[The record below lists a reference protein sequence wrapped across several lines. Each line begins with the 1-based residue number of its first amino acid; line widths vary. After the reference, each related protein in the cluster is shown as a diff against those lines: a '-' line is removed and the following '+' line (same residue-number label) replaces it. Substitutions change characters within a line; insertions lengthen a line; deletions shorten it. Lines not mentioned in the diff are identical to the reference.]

1 MKKISV
7 FVLGFVMLSEI
18 DVRADVAAA
27 LSNLNTKIAAV
38 QESCSGIKQN
48 FDTIFGLSVGTAV
61 SSGVGTLAAGS
72 ALGVG
77 IAKANIDKKI
87 EEKESELELIKSRT
101 ENLSSDPEEF
111 KKQLEEILPQLAKDY
126 EKVRQEIDEKT
137 KKSKQL
143 GHARTGLMAG
153 ATVTSAVSTGTSVG
167 AVITADKLAKK
178 IEKCNA
184 DLQVLKIAKGK
195 LEAEGGKSEQAENII
210 KNCTGYDKA
219 NITALKNLAT
229 ANAVVS
235 GVGTATAL
243 TGTITSAFANTDK
256 VRNDNSEKGK
266 KKEKNLNLVSNIF
279 AGITTGTSAAS
290 TGLSAAQ
297 IMKAK
302 KDSEMAAKC
311 ESAL

>member
-1 MKKISV
+1 MRKLSLLTLNLIV
-7 FVLGFVMLSEI
+7 FVGI
-18 DVRADVAAA
+18 AKADVNLAM
-27 LSNLNTKIAAV
+27 SNLNTKIAVV
-38 QESCSGIKQN
+38 QEACSGIKQN

-61 SSGVGTLAAGS
+61 SSGVGTFAAGS
-72 ALGVG
+72 ALAVG

-87 EEKESELELIKSRT
+87 EELEK
-101 ENLSSDPEEF
+101 LSSYELYQQVVALE
-111 KKQLEEILPQLAKDY
+111 KQNQKSALE
-126 EKVRQEIDEKT
+126 

-153 ATVTSAVSTGTSVG
+153 ATATSAVSTGTSVG

-178 IEKCNA
+178 IEECNA
-184 DLQVLKIAKGK
+184 NLQALKIAKGK

-210 KNCTGYDKA
+210 KNCTGYDKG
-219 NITALKNLAT
+219 NITVLKNLAT

-243 TGTITSAFANTDK
+243 SGTITSALANTDK
-256 VRNDNSEKGK
+256 IRNDNSEKGK

-297 IMKAK
+297 IIKAK
-302 KDSEMAAKC
+302 KDSEMAEKC
-311 ESAL
+311 EGVL

>member
-1 MKKISV
+1 MIKISI
-7 FVLGFVMLSEI
+7 LTLSFMMFYGGAK
-18 DVRADVAAA
+18 ADLTSD
-27 LSNLNTKIAAV
+27 LSNLNNKISAV

-61 SSGVGTLAAGS
+61 SSGIGTLAAGS
-72 ALGVG
+72 ALAVG
-77 IAKANIDKKI
+77 IAKANIDKKV
-87 EEKESELELIKSRT
+87 EELEK
-101 ENLSSDPEEF
+101 LSSYELYQEVLA
-111 KKQLEEILPQLAKDY
+111 LEKSN
-126 EKVRQEIDEKT
+126 EKSALE

-153 ATVTSAVSTGTSVG
+153 ATATSAVSTGTSVG

-184 DLQVLKIAKGK
+184 DLQALKIAKGK

-210 KNCTGYDKA
+210 KNCTGYDKG

-229 ANAVVS
+229 ANAVLS

-243 TGTITSAFANTDK
+243 TGTITSAIANTDK

-266 KKEKNLNLVSNIF
+266 KKEKNLNLVSNVF
-279 AGITTGTSAAS
+279 AGITTGTSVAS
-290 TGLSAAQ
+290 TGLSVAQ
-297 IMKAK
+297 ITKAK
-302 KDSEMAAKC
+302 KDSEMAEKC
-311 ESAL
+311 EGVLQ